1 VSGATRVLAIDLGD
15 RRIGLAVSDDRG
27 SVRGLSTLGRSASI
41 AGDAERLKVICTESR
56 VEQLAVGLPLHSDGR
71 WSEQAEATH
80 AWAVAVAHAVSLPV
94 CFVDERYSS
103 ERAAQLVGRAS
114 RGSGGGPP
122 GPVRREAHRA
132 ALDQAAARLILEDYA
147 NPALVIS
154 VASAEALAGKQEV
167 HK

>member
-1 VSGATRVLAIDLGD
+1 MLFRSVLAIDLGD
-15 RRIGLAVSDDRG
+15 RRIGLAVSDEHGR
-27 SVRGLSTLGRSASI
+27 VHGLSTLGRSASI
-41 AGDAERLKVICTESR
+41 DGDIQRLKVICTETR

-80 AWAVAVAHAVSLPV
+80 AWAVALAHAVSLPV
-94 CFVDERYSS
+94 CFVDERYST
-103 ERAAQLVGRAS
+103 ERAARLVGRAS

-147 NPALVIS
+147 DPALVIS
-154 VASAEALAGKQEV
+154 VASAKVLAGKQDDR
-167 HK
+167 K